1 MLNFDRSTVKNGTQN
16 IQNDCHQWFSGSFR
30 VHQIR
35 PGSAPD
41 TTEGAYS
48 SQDPLAGLRG
58 PISKREAEVEG
69 ERKGRKEGER
79 KGKGGTSHFQIP
91 GSAPGYCGNRGSGTS
106 LH

>member
-1 MLNFDRSTVKNGTQN
+1 MVLRIFKMIATSGFLAALECTRFV
-16 IQNDCHQWFSGSFR
+16 FSR
-30 VHQIR
+30 
-35 PGSAPD
+35 GSAPD

-69 ERKGRKEGER
+69 EGKGRKEGER